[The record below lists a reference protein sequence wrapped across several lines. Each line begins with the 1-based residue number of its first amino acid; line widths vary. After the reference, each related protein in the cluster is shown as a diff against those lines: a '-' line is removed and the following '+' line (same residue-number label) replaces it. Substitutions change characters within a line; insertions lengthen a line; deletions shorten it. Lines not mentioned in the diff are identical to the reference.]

1 MITILV
7 VEILSL
13 FFLTSASSPAGA
25 IKFGI
30 IDLQKILELSDAGKS
45 AQMEINEKGN
55 QLETDLQDKRA
66 EIEEIEKQIKLESL
80 AMCQDNLEEK
90 QRKKRIMIGDFKA
103 LRQKCLA
110 DYKALENR
118 IAGRIQNEVIEIIHG
133 IGIKRGYTMII
144 DKQAGG
150 VVYSPLSMD
159 ITDSVIRIYNIKFHK
174 SESEKKLIPSWGTG
188 NDQQG

>member
-1 MITILV
+1 MVTILV

-45 AQMEINEKGN
+45 ALMEINEKRK
-55 QLETDLQDKRA
+55 QMETDLQDKKA
-66 EIEEIEKQIKLESL
+66 EIEAIEKQIKLESL
-80 AMCQDNLEEK
+80 AMCQENLEEK

-110 DYKALENR
+110 DYIALENR
-118 IAGRIQNEVIEIIHG
+118 IAGRIQKEIVEIIQG
-133 IGIKRGYTMII
+133 IGIKSGYAMII

-159 ITDSVIRIYNIKFHK
+159 ITDSVIQVYNTNFHK
-174 SESEKKLIPSWGTG
+174 SEFENNINNLTG
-188 NDQQG
+188 DMQ